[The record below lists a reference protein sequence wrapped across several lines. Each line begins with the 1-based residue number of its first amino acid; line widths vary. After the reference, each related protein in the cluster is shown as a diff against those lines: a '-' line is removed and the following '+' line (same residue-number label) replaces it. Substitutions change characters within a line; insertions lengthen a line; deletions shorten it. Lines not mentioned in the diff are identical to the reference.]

1 MLEKLGGS
9 FENEVRG
16 PPVIMNPRPAQ
27 NQNPNVVPGP
37 EVIDDNTRTDDSSD
51 EESDDNNDD
60 KTEDMDQDNEETE
73 QAPNAQIENRN
84 NKSFELFFRDASD
97 SDSD

>member
-37 EVIDDNTRTDDSSD
+37 EVIDDNTDDSS
-51 EESDDNNDD
+51 EEDSDD
-60 KTEDMDQDNEETE
+60 KTDDDEDMEQDNEETE
-73 QAPNAQIENRN
+73 QAPNAQIDNRN
-84 NKSFELFFRDASD
+84 NESFELFYRDVSESD
-97 SDSD
+97 SD

>member
-1 MLEKLGGS
+1 MMEKLGGS

-27 NQNPNVVPGP
+27 NQNPNIVPGP
-37 EVIDDNTRTDDSSD
+37 EDNTDDS
-51 EESDDNNDD
+51 DD
-60 KTEDMDQDNEETE
+60 KTDDEEDMEQDNEETDP
-73 QAPNAQIENRN
+73 APNAATQIENRN
-84 NKSFELFFRDASD
+84 NESFELFFRDASD

>member
-1 MLEKLGGS
+1 MEKLGGS

-16 PPVIMNPRPAQ
+16 PPVVMNPRPPQ
-27 NQNPNVVPGP
+27 NQNPNIVPGP
-37 EVIDDNTRTDDSSD
+37 EVIDDSS
-51 EESDDNNDD
+51 EEEDDD
-60 KTEDMDQDNEETE
+60 KTDDEEDMEQDNEETE

-84 NKSFELFFRDASD
+84 NESFEIFYRDASD

>member
-1 MLEKLGGS
+1 MEKLGGS

-16 PPVIMNPRPAQ
+16 PPVVMNPRPPQ
-27 NQNPNVVPGP
+27 NQNPNIVPGP
-37 EVIDDNTRTDDSSD
+37 EVIDDSS
-51 EESDDNNDD
+51 EEEDDD
-60 KTEDMDQDNEETE
+60 KTDDEEDMEQDNEETE

-84 NKSFELFFRDASD
+84 NESFELFYRDASD

>member
-1 MLEKLGGS
+1 MMEKLGGS

-16 PPVIMNPRPAQ
+16 PPVVMNPRPAQ

-37 EVIDDNTRTDDSSD
+37 EVSDDNNDDTDD
-51 EESDDNNDD
+51 ESDDNNDD
-60 KTEDMDQDNEETE
+60 KTNDKTNDDEDMDQDDAAT
-73 QAPNAQIENRN
+73 QIENRN
-84 NKSFELFFRDASD
+84 NESFELFFRDASD

>member
-1 MLEKLGGS
+1 MMEKLGGS

-16 PPVIMNPRPAQ
+16 PPVVMNPRPPQ
-27 NQNPNVVPGP
+27 NQNPNIVPGP
-37 EVIDDNTRTDDSSD
+37 EVIDDSS
-51 EESDDNNDD
+51 EEEDDD
-60 KTEDMDQDNEETE
+60 KTDDEEDMEQDNEETE

-84 NKSFELFFRDASD
+84 NESFELFYRDASD

>member
-16 PPVIMNPRPAQ
+16 PPVVMNPRPPQ
-27 NQNPNVVPGP
+27 NQNPNIVPGP
-37 EVIDDNTRTDDSSD
+37 EVIDDSS
-51 EESDDNNDD
+51 EEEDDD
-60 KTEDMDQDNEETE
+60 KTDDEEDMEQDNEETE

-84 NKSFELFFRDASD
+84 NESFELFYRDASD